1 MAKFYEIV
9 IYTASLSKYAS
20 PLLERLDRSK
30 VSAYHLFR
38 EHCIFYN
45 GVFVKDLSRPR
56 TKGHSFHQTTSHRIQ
71 IGFPKS
77 VDSKQQPQDQRLQ
90 SLVTQVSKDDAPRSV
105 PRFAVPMI
113 PRSNQAVLGPQ
124 S

>member
-1 MAKFYEIV
+1 MSRRFKILKSIMF
-9 IYTASLSKYAS
+9 SAS
-20 PLLERLDRSK
+20 PTAADMYPRP
-30 VSAYHLFR
+30 
-38 EHCIFYN
+38 
-45 GVFVKDLSRPR
+45 SRPR
-56 TKGHSFHQTTSHRIQ
+56 TKGHSFHQTTSLRIQ